1 MLARDKPSG
10 SSTRSRAAG
19 SVAGNHAREAPA
31 GGQSARSRKPSVKG
45 LASCG
50 SPVSSGER
58 GLIAAASAYLCS
70 LFERINPHQLPS
82 RNRTSS
88 LHDRHRGRS
97 TRCEGGMRTVGGGSS
112 TQSTPC
118 PPPPPLVRA
127 ETRNSIGL
135 SGLFFCKAMASKP
148 CLDASNALRRS
159 VRSSLRGHAVLL
171 LGRHARPVGGPSSFT
186 SER

>member
-118 PPPPPLVRA
+118 PPPR
-127 ETRNSIGL
+127 R
-135 SGLFFCKAMASKP
+135 LF
-148 CLDASNALRRS
+148 ALRRGIQS
-159 VRSSLRGHAVLL
+159 DCPACFFVRPWHRNLVLTRRTL
-171 LGRHARPVGGPSSFT
+171 LGARFVPL
-186 SER
+186 